1 MIIIVYMC
9 IVHKLCIAK
18 QNRTKLIHLFIVYN
32 QGRIEREGMQLS
44 ITPEDIEIFIVTKN
58 KHQLNSVYL

>member
-9 IVHKLCIAK
+9 IVHKLCIA